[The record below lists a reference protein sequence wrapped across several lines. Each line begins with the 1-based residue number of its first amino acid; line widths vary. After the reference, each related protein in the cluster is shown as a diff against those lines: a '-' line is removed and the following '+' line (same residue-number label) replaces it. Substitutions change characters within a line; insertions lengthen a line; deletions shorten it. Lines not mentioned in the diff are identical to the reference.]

1 MDLHEH
7 IIALLDHHKA
17 RYRKK
22 GHAPEGQ
29 TDKISAIRGNP
40 LSQAAK
46 TWVVQVI
53 GRDHAPA
60 YWLIVIAGDR
70 RLNFQKVRQT
80 TGSRRSPWPS
90 PDQSQGLT
98 QAEVGAIP
106 PFSFHADLGLIV
118 DHGLCAESEI
128 VFNAGRLDRSIFLAM
143 DDYLRIAQPRVLSV
157 ADTKDRRVETNSV
170 AEVGMLSGAPSME
183 LSPMVSVARPVG
195 ALRPCHS
202 GRSIGPC
209 TPCLS
214 MKSRDLLE
222 RHIQ

>member
-7 IIALLDHHKA
+7 IMALLDHHKA
-17 RYRKK
+17 LYREMV
-22 GHAPEGQ
+22 HPPEGQ

-46 TWVVQVI
+46 ALAVQVVA
-53 GRDHAPA
+53 RDHAPA

-80 TGSRRSPWPS
+80 TGSRRSTWAS
-90 PDQSQGLT
+90 PDQARGLT

-118 DHGLCAESEI
+118 DHRLCAESEI

-157 ADTKDRRVETNSV
+157 AD
-170 AEVGMLSGAPSME
+170 
-183 LSPMVSVARPVG
+183 
-195 ALRPCHS
+195 
-202 GRSIGPC
+202 
-209 TPCLS
+209 
-214 MKSRDLLE
+214 
-222 RHIQ
+222 